1 MNDSE
6 KTLLLSAEKI
16 AQLIEEL
23 ADRILREF
31 PSGQAEQLALIGIQS
46 SGVPLARRLA
56 RTIREKSGSEPAV
69 GMLDISMY
77 RDDIG
82 KRKNL
87 SAIRETEIPFNI
99 DGRVIILTDGVIQ
112 TGRSIRAALDAITG
126 YGRPGK
132 IRLAVLIDRGMREY
146 PIAPDYTG
154 LKIEVPEEFRVN
166 SEWCE
171 INEADAVY
179 QVPRT
184 DHTKQE

>member
-6 KTLLLSAEKI
+6 KKLLLDADKIASLIDALAEKI
-16 AQLIEEL
+16 LE
-23 ADRILREF
+23 EF
-31 PSGQAEQLALIGIQS
+31 PSDQAGQLALIGIQS

-56 RTIREKSGSEPAV
+56 RTIRERSGAEPEV

-82 KRKNL
+82 KRKSL

-154 LKIEVPEEFRVN
+154 MKLQVPGEYRVN

-184 DHTKQE
+184 PHTKQE

>member
-6 KTLLLSAEKI
+6 KTLLLDAGKI
-16 AQLIEEL
+16 ASLIDSL
-23 ADRILREF
+23 ADRILEEF
-31 PSGQAEQLALIGIQS
+31 PPGQSARPALIGIQS
-46 SGVPLARRLA
+46 AGVPLARRLVRA
-56 RTIREKSGSEPAV
+56 LREKGGEEPEM

-82 KRKNL
+82 TRKVL
-87 SAIRETEIPFNI
+87 PIIRETEIPFNI

-112 TGRSIRAALDAITG
+112 SGRSIRAALDAITG
-126 YGRPGK
+126 YGRPDK

-154 LKIEVPEEFRVN
+154 LKLQVPEEYRVN

-184 DHTKQE
+184 AYTKQE

>member
-1 MNDSE
+1 MNETE
-6 KTLLLSAEKI
+6 KKLLLDAEKI
-16 AQLIEEL
+16 ALLIHEL
-23 ADRILREF
+23 ADRILEEF
-31 PSGQAEQLALIGIQS
+31 PSGQAGQLALIGIQS

-56 RTIREKSGSEPAV
+56 RTIREKSGAEPEV

-82 KRKNL
+82 KRKSL

-126 YGRPGK
+126 YGRPEK

-154 LKIEVPEEFRVN
+154 MKLQVPGEYRVN

-179 QVPRT
+179 QVPRAA
-184 DHTKQE
+184 HAKQE